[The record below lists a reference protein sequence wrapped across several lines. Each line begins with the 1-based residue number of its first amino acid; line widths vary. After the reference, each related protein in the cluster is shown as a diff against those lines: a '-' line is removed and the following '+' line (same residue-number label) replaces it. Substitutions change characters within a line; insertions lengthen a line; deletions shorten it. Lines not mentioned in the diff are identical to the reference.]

1 MVEGFGEAVGGEELE
16 DDVGCGLEIGEVA
29 GGDVEGFVSLGDGE
43 GDAEKFSAVDNV

>member
-43 GDAEKFSAVDNV
+43 GDAEVFFAVDDV